1 MSGNVT
7 SIFARQQTPAAAP
20 AHGPLARLL
29 RQQSIDLLHVQL
41 KAMFDCADDTLF
53 DWARRATGDEQR
65 RCMGLM
71 RVLRVRRPDVVD
83 HFFKSFCHRFD
94 HPESKVKKTANI
106 SIDELSMQSTEEL
119 EESIA
124 VTNMTARAE
133 GLFRDQLFELGRR
146 LDWAADNTGERVEHG
161 PLEPLAISEAFLAAS
176 RTIDME
182 IETRLVVLK
191 LFERTVMIQLGEL
204 YNRLL
209 RALDENGVKTA
220 SSQRQAQDAQDTL
233 SHEPQTPH
241 QMSSMLSALGALAGG
256 SAAAAAD
263 GGARRNDLFSP
274 PSQPGYGAPAGGYY
288 PPPGAMPAPGASL
301 PPGMVPPGMGA
312 LPQGGYGPTAFVAPP
327 GAYTPTGAYGLPL
340 PPGYAAYAGYTDAR
354 LASELGERLSSWL
367 HQPQNN
373 TAQEPIA
380 KRAEL
385 IGHMFDGFQNDAAL
399 PESVKP
405 VLETLRFPVLKAAL
419 SDPAFL
425 TNGQHPLRVLLNDLA
440 ATASSARTSSHD
452 PTADLQ
458 ALKDAMAPLLTPDAP
473 VVRANIDS
481 PAPVTDE
488 AVQSFLGQ
496 MDEDAAQR
504 RKVIV
509 QRGMQRVDEELG
521 RVLESR
527 ELLATAELLIDRALR
542 PFLGLTLLRH
552 SAVSP
557 LWTQS
562 LNLAER
568 VIRSVELARA
578 AEFSNSDRATVR
590 DDLEDA
596 LVLERMPRERNQEA
610 ISSLKALHNEIEAY
624 LEKKAPAPKAVA
636 KPREPAKK
644 KALRD
649 FLTLGAWFRVFN
661 RKTGETHWMRL
672 LEHEPDVDFIVF
684 GGFDAENRLLV
695 PPKDFEEDL
704 VSRRSD
710 PLDPPPAFE
719 SALAAARR
727 QVEDAASDA
736 ISASQART
744 EAQSPV

>member
-1 MSGNVT
+1 M
-7 SIFARQQTPAAAP
+7 AP

-29 RQQSIDLLHVQL
+29 RQQAIDVLHAQL

-53 DWARRATGDEQR
+53 DWARRATGEEQR
-65 RCMGLM
+65 RCMALM
-71 RVLRVRRPDVVD
+71 RVLRVRKPDVVD
-83 HFFKSFCHRFD
+83 HFFKSFNHKFD
-94 HPESKVKKTANI
+94 NPDSRPQKTVSH
-106 SIDELSMQSTEEL
+106 SIEELSMQSTEDL

-146 LDWAADNTGERVEHG
+146 LDWAAENAREQVANA

-182 IETRLVVLK
+182 IESRLVVLK
-191 LFERTVMIQLGEL
+191 LFERTVVIQLGEL

-209 RALDENGVKTA
+209 RTLDENGIKAAAAQRAEQEAQKNLAGGELPT
-220 SSQRQAQDAQDTL
+220 SSQIN
-233 SHEPQTPH
+233 
-241 QMSSMLSALGALAGG
+241 SMLSALGALATGPSPQPPGTAPQGGGFFAPPQLPGTAAQNGGYLAPPG
-256 SAAAAAD
+256 SATPSVQGFGPPAAD
-263 GGARRNDLFSP
+263 GAY
-274 PSQPGYGAPAGGYY
+274 YGTPTPISAPTAGGY
-288 PPPGAMPAPGASL
+288 AP
-301 PPGMVPPGMGA
+301 V
-312 LPQGGYGPTAFVAPP
+312 
-327 GAYTPTGAYGLPL
+327 GAYGLPL
-340 PPGYAAYAGYTDAR
+340 PAGYATYSGYTDAR

-367 HQPQNN
+367 KQPQSN

-385 IGHMFDGFQNDAAL
+385 VGRMFDGFQNDAAL

-419 SDPAFL
+419 ADPAFL
-425 TNGQHPLRVLLNDLA
+425 TNPQHPMRVLLNDLA

-452 PTADLQ
+452 PTADLH
-458 ALKDAMAPLLTPDAP
+458 ALKEAMVPLLTPDAP
-473 VVRANIDS
+473 AVRANIDS
-481 PAPVTDE
+481 QAPVTDD
-488 AVQSFLGQ
+488 AVHSFLGQ

-509 QRGMQRVDEELG
+509 QRGMQRVDEELQ
-521 RVLESR
+521 RVVESR

-568 VIRSVELARA
+568 VIRSVELIRA
-578 AEFSNSDRATVR
+578 AEFTHTDRTAVR

-610 ISSLKALHNEIEAY
+610 ISSLRSLHDEIEAF
-624 LEKKAPAPKAVA
+624 LEKKAPAPKAA
-636 KPREPAKK
+636 ATPREPPRQ
-644 KALRD
+644 KALREY
-649 FLTLGAWFRVFN
+649 LTLGAWFRVFN
-661 RKTGETHWMRL
+661 CKTGETHWMRL
-672 LEHEPDVDFIVF
+672 LEHERDVDFIVF
-684 GGFDAENRLLV
+684 GGFDADNRLLI

-704 VSRRSD
+704 ISRRSE

-727 QVEDAASDA
+727 QVEGVAADA
-736 ISASQART
+736 IATAQARSET
-744 EAQSPV
+744 SNPV